1 MQIKEIIQAIEAFA
15 PPCYQESYDNSGVQV
30 GATDIACEGALL
42 TLDITEK
49 VILEAKTKGCN
60 LVIAHHP
67 LIFSGIKKISGNN
80 AIERCIILAIQNNI
94 TLYAAHTNLDNMRKG
109 VNDKI
114 ATKLGLQHRS
124 ILSPK
129 TDSLYKLYTY
139 VPETH
144 IEQVRQALFDCGAGA
159 IGNYEHCSFNTPGTG
174 TFKGNEQARPFIGQA
189 GGNMERVAEIR
200 LEMIVPEHLKGT
212 ILSTLKAS
220 HPYEEV
226 AYELVS
232 LVNSNQDLGAGMI
245 GSFEQARPVAEV
257 LALIRAQLKAPV
269 IRHTALVKDTIQ
281 TIALCGGSG
290 SFLLKQAQA
299 AKADLFL
306 TADYKYHQF
315 FEAEDKI
322 IIADIGHYESEQ
334 FTVEIFN
341 EIISKKFPNFA
352 VYLSQ
357 TKTNPINYYF

>member
-1 MQIKEIIQAIEAFA
+1 MQIKEIIRAIETFA
-15 PPCYQESYDNSGVQV
+15 PPSYQESYDNSGTQV
-30 GATDIACEGALL
+30 GTTDIACSGVLL

-49 VILEAKTKGCN
+49 VILEAKEKGCN

-67 LIFSGIKKISGNN
+67 LIFSGIKKISGRN

-114 ATKLGLQHRS
+114 AEKLGLKERS
-124 ILSPK
+124 ILSPMPG
-129 TDSLYKLYTY
+129 SLYKLYTY

-144 IEQVRQALFDCGAGA
+144 IEQVRQALFDAGAGA

-174 TFKGNEQARPFIGQA
+174 TFKGNEQAQPFIGQA
-189 GGNMERVAEIR
+189 GGAMESVAEIR
-200 LEMIVPEHLKGT
+200 LEVIVPQHLKGS
-212 ILSTLKAS
+212 ILNTLKAN

-226 AYELVS
+226 AYELIS
-232 LVNSNQDLGAGMI
+232 LVNHNQDLGAGMI
-245 GSFEQARPVAEV
+245 GSFEQALPVAEA
-257 LALIRAQLKAPV
+257 LALISAQLKAPV
-269 IRHTALVKDTIQ
+269 IRHTTLVKDRIK

-290 SFLLKQAQA
+290 SFLLNQAKA
-299 AKADLFL
+299 ARADLFL

-315 FEAEDKI
+315 FEAEDQI

-341 EIISKKFPNFA
+341 EIINKKFPNFA

>member
-1 MQIKEIIQAIEAFA
+1 MQIKEIIGAIETFA

-30 GATDIACEGALL
+30 GATDIDCSGALL
-42 TLDITEK
+42 TLDITEN
-49 VILEAKTKGCN
+49 VILEAKAKGCN

-67 LIFSGIKKISGNN
+67 LIFSGIKKISGRN

-114 ATKLGLQHRS
+114 ADKLGLNKRS
-124 ILSPK
+124 ILSPMPG
-129 TDSLYKLYTY
+129 SLYKLYTY

-144 IEQVRQALFDCGAGA
+144 IEQLRQALFDTGAGA

-174 TFKGNEQARPFIGQA
+174 TFKGNEQAQPFIGQA
-189 GGNMERVAEIR
+189 GGALESVKEIR
-200 LEMIVPEHLKGT
+200 LEVIVPEHLKGT
-212 ILSTLKAS
+212 ILNTLKAN

-226 AYELVS
+226 AYELIS
-232 LVNSNQDLGAGMI
+232 LVNNNQDLGAGMI
-245 GSFEQARPVAEV
+245 GSFEQALPVTEV
-257 LALIRAQLKAPV
+257 LALIRSALKAPV
-269 IRHTALVKDTIQ
+269 IRHTALVKDSIK

-290 SFLLKQAQA
+290 SFLLQQAKA
-299 AKADLFL
+299 ARADLFL

-315 FEAEDKI
+315 FEAEDQI

-341 EIISKKFPNFA
+341 EIINKKFPNFA

>member
-1 MQIKEIIQAIEAFA
+1 MQIKEIIRAIEAFA

-30 GATDIACEGALL
+30 GPTDIECTGALL

-49 VILEAKTKGCN
+49 VILEAKEKACN

-80 AIERCIILAIQNNI
+80 AIERCIILAIRNNI
-94 TLYAAHTNLDNMRKG
+94 TLYAAHTNLDNMQKG

-114 ATKLGLQHRS
+114 ADKLGLKNRS
-124 ILSPK
+124 VLSPMSN
-129 TDSLYKLYTY
+129 TLYKLYTY

-144 IEQVRQALFDCGAGA
+144 IEQVRQALFDTGAGA
-159 IGNYEHCSFNTPGTG
+159 IGNYEHCSFNSPGTG
-174 TFKGNEQARPFIGQA
+174 TFKGNAAAQPFIGQA
-189 GGNMERVAEIR
+189 GGALERVAEIR
-200 LEMIVPEHLKGT
+200 LEVIVPGHLKGAV
-212 ILSTLKAS
+212 LGTLKAS

-226 AYELVS
+226 AYELVA
-232 LVNSNQDLGAGMI
+232 LVNSNQDLGAGLI
-245 GSFEQARPVAEV
+245 GSLEQPLPAGEV
-257 LALIRAQLKAPV
+257 LELIKTQLKAPV
-269 IRHTALVKDTIQ
+269 IRHTNLVKDPIK

-290 SFLLKQAQA
+290 SFLLKQALSA
-299 AKADLFL
+299 RADLFL

-315 FEAEDKI
+315 FEAEDQL

-341 EIISKKFPNFA
+341 EIINKKFPNFA